1 MKIFRFLLAGASLLG
16 LALVAEVCAAEVCAA
31 QPWPA
36 PDEIVG
42 SVCGACAPGQSP
54 AALELELQYTQ
65 MHAHDPSA
73 QRTVIVNQPLE
84 IQGYPQEAPISARY

>member
-16 LALVAEVCAAEVCAA
+16 LTVVADA
-31 QPWPA
+31 WPA

-73 QRTVIVNQPLE
+73 QRGVIVNQPLDVV
-84 IQGYPQEAPISARY
+84 EAPITARY